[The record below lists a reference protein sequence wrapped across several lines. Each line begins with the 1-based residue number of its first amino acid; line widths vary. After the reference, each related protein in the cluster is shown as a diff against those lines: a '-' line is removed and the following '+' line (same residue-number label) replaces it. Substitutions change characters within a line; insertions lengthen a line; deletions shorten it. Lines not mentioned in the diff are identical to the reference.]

1 MKNKLLKAKFILSVI
16 GLSAVA
22 LFIGVPTISQEKLDR
37 LMQAEN
43 QEQTKAQEVSTQEI
57 F

>member
-1 MKNKLLKAKFILSVI
+1 MKNKLLKAKLILSVI
-16 GLSAVA
+16 CLSAVA

-37 LMQAEN
+37 LMQVEN
-43 QEQTKAQEVSTQEI
+43 QEQIEAREVSNQEI